1 MARPET
7 GCSATDSKCTHVSF
21 TISCFWS
28 ETWPELVLHMEPL
41 LSSVG
46 PWVGTGMFTGW
57 VWWWGRVGMLAFV
70 GLAHMQN
77 WGIRGALRSP
87 SFALVVSVLK
97 RRNCLFWQT
106 TNCLRKS
113 IFSLWNQPGRVI
125 CTWCSDA
132 LAGSASWMMDEAAIR
147 DPFNV
152 FVAAWCPFH
161 HLSPLPEKIWQKMES
176 QLLKPGHYIS
186 SFASSSRHRH
196 PHSHGGHLGH
206 SFPAHYVHMIS
217 VHASETIVW
226 KI

>member
-41 LSSVG
+41 LSSAG

-57 VWWWGRVGMLAFV
+57 VWVGQGR
-70 GLAHMQN
+70 H
-77 WGIRGALRSP
+77 
-87 SFALVVSVLK
+87 VSVRWTCTHAKL
-97 RRNCLFWQT
+97 RNSGGFTFAVVC
-106 TNCLRKS
+106 
-113 IFSLWNQPGRVI
+113 PGRK
-125 CTWCSDA
+125 CTQKTELSLLDSFGKPQIAW
-132 LAGSASWMMDEAAIR
+132 GSLFSVYGISQEESSVPGAPTLWLGQRLGWWMKQRSGTPLI
-147 DPFNV
+147 
-152 FVAAWCPFH
+152 
-161 HLSPLPEKIWQKMES
+161 LSPLPEKIWQKMES

-196 PHSHGGHLGH
+196 PHSHGGQLGH
-206 SFPAHYVHMIS
+206 SFSAHYVHMIS
-217 VHASETIVW
+217 VASETIVW